1 MSVYSPDAWVIVE
14 LSGKKVENRYHRIL
28 AGWYGG
34 YIGMNQWKLSS
45 GLTKIIDKDKYWQ
58 MHNESGSIYNCPKPC
73 ERTTALTA
81 SIFETYSNANN
92 DDIAMKIV
100 DFDDIKDQYETDN

>member
-1 MSVYSPDAWVIVE
+1 MTVYNPDAWVIVE
-14 LSGKKVENRYHRIL
+14 LSGTEVKDRYHRIL

-34 YIGMNQWKLSS
+34 YVGTDHWKLSS
-45 GLTKIIDKDKYWQ
+45 GVTRIFDKETYWEI
-58 MHNESGSIYNCPKPC
+58 HNESGSIYNCGKAC

-81 SIFETYSNANN
+81 STFANLVTKN
-92 DDIAMKIV
+92 SDEIAVHLV